1 VVVDVVHRDA
11 LRLPLALR
19 LGRIARIRDRGAS
32 ASSAGTTSSRL
43 RLRAVTSVGH
53 ATTSS
58 ATCGLALAR
67 ASTAD
72 VAESERKRPR
82 LAHTNDAVAVLR
94 RRGLVGLRGLHR
106 LRAVGLPV
114 TVAVILAPLA
124 VSLGDPSVGHNLVV
138 RDAVDHEL
146 DAGDA
151 SEADLRMLTGVAG
164 HGFAAAVDAVDL
176 RLALVARLGFAI
188 SVLLELVDDR
198 QHPAV
203 EAVCRGLALVA
214 HLHFAEETVLHA
226 LEAGEIP
233 AVAGCGLGRVG
244 IGSAAPRAGGQ
255 HDEQ

>member
-1 VVVDVVHRDA
+1 M
-11 LRLPLALR
+11 
-19 LGRIARIRDRGAS
+19 
-32 ASSAGTTSSRL
+32 
-43 RLRAVTSVGH
+43 
-53 ATTSS
+53 
-58 ATCGLALAR
+58 
-67 ASTAD
+67 
-72 VAESERKRPR
+72 
-82 LAHTNDAVAVLR
+82 
-94 RRGLVGLRGLHR
+94 
-106 LRAVGLPV
+106 
-114 TVAVILAPLA
+114 
-124 VSLGDPSVGHNLVV
+124 V

-188 SVLLELVDDR
+188 SVLLGLTDDR
-198 QHPAV
+198 QQAPV